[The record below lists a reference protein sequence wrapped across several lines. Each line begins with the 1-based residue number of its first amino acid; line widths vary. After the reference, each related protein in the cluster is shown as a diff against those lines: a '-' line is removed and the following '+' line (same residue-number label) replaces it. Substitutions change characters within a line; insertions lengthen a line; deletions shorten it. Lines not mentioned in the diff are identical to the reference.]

1 MGEISE
7 YAEYGVRLYA
17 HLTVRERNK
26 KGAEDYATSLFE
38 RMFAI
43 YSVVAK
49 LKTLKAGKLS
59 EYLVKLELGT
69 SVRARNKEEA
79 EGSARTQFEDRFNI
93 DSVSAEE
100 TAPEQEG

>member
-7 YAEYGVRLYA
+7 YAKYRVQLNV

-26 KGAEDYATSLFE
+26 KGAEDYARSIFQG
-38 RMFAI
+38 MFAI

-59 EYLVKLELGT
+59 EYLVELKLGT
-69 SVRARNKEEA
+69 SARARNTEEA
-79 EGSARTQFEDRFNI
+79 EGCVRIQFGDRFNI

-100 TAPEQEG
+100 TASEQEG